1 MESKTLGIYP
11 MDLGMLQSRDYLEQ
25 VVYPDMS
32 REYYWSSDFSTA
44 FYIAQAKAG
53 FMAICETID
62 GEEPLLPEMQ
72 RSYAVLHFEN
82 LHISKKVA
90 KIIRRDEPELHFSF
104 RLDEVAREIHAQ
116 HKNNWLTPRY
126 LRALQNAFEK
136 DRTFLPVAVYLRE
149 RKNKL
154 IAGEIGYYIGGT
166 YTSLTG
172 FSSREK
178 RYRDYGKVQM
188 VLLAQELQKNGFRI
202 WNLGH
207 PYMPYKTALGAK
219 IYTRNEFLK
228 LWYHEALGLDFQKNA
243 PC

>member
-1 MESKTLGIYP
+1 MQSKTLGIYP
-11 MDLGMLQSRDYLEQ
+11 MDLDMLQNRNYLKQ
-25 VVYPDMS
+25 MIYPNMH
-32 REYYWSSDFSTA
+32 REYYWSSDFSPA

-62 GEEPLLPEMQ
+62 GRELLLPEMQ

-104 RLDEVAREIHAQ
+104 SMNEVAREIQSQ
-116 HKNNWLTPRY
+116 HKNSWLTPRY
-126 LRALQNAFEK
+126 LRTLQETLEK
-136 DRTFLPVAVYLRE
+136 DNHFLPLSISIKEA
-149 RKNKL
+149 KGKP
-154 IAGEIGYYIGGT
+154 IAGEVGYCIGGT

-188 VLLAQELQKNGFRI
+188 VLLAKELQENGFKL
-202 WNLGH
+202 WNFGH

-219 IYTRNEFLK
+219 IYTRKEFLE
-228 LWYHEALGLDFQKNA
+228 LWYNEALGTGF
-243 PC
+243 